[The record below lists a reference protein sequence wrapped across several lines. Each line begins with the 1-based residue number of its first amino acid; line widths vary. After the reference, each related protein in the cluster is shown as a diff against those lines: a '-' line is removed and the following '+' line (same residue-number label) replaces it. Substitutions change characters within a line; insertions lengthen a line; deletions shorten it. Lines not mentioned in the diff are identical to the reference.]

1 MPHPAGNVEGMPHPP
16 LVTLRARTAAD
27 VDALYRVAAA
37 LDTWEERTP
46 SRPSPLTR
54 SAFEKRLTDATNGS
68 NTRSI
73 EFVIDVDGAAV
84 GSVSLFGF
92 DDLARHAEIGIA
104 VLAEHRGRGIG
115 SAALAQMVEFAF
127 VRCNL
132 RRVHLKAISSNTG
145 AIRVYEKAG
154 FVVEGR
160 LREHAW
166 VRGAYED
173 MVLLGLLR
181 TQWERKDG

>member
-1 MPHPAGNVEGMPHPP
+1 MPHAP

-27 VDALYRVAAA
+27 VDALYRLNAD
-37 LDTWEERTP
+37 LETWEERTP
-46 SRPSPLTR
+46 SRPSPLIR
-54 SAFEKRLTDATNGS
+54 SAFEKRLTDTASGPG
-68 NTRSI
+68 TRSI
-73 EFVIDVDGAAV
+73 EFVIDVGGAAV

-115 SAALAQMVEFAF
+115 SAALAKMVAFAF

-132 RRVHLKAISSNTG
+132 RRVHLQAISSNVG

-154 FVVEGR
+154 FEVEGR

-173 MVLLGLLR
+173 MVVLGLLR
-181 TQWERKDG
+181 TDWERTDR

>member
-1 MPHPAGNVEGMPHPP
+1 MPHPP

-27 VDALYRVAAA
+27 VDALYRISAD

-54 SAFEKRLTDATNGS
+54 SAFEKRLTDTANGPG
-68 NTRSI
+68 TRSI
-73 EFVIDVDGAAV
+73 EFVIDVEGDAV
-84 GSVSLFGF
+84 GTVSLFGF

-104 VLAEHRGRGIG
+104 VLGEHRGRGIG
-115 SAALAQMVEFAF
+115 SAALAQIVEFAF

-132 RRVHLKAISSNTG
+132 RRVHLQAISSNAG

-154 FVVEGR
+154 FIVEGR

-181 TQWERKDG
+181 AEWNGRNG

>member
-1 MPHPAGNVEGMPHPP
+1 MP

-27 VDALYRVAAA
+27 VDALYRVAAE
-37 LDTWEERTP
+37 LETWEERTP
-46 SRPSPLTR
+46 SRPAPLTR
-54 SAFEKRLTDATNGS
+54 TAFEKRLTDAATGPGA
-68 NTRSI
+68 RSI
-73 EFVIDVDGAAV
+73 EFVIDVDGGAV
-84 GSVSLFGF
+84 GTVSLFGF
-92 DDLARHAEIGIA
+92 DDLAHHAEIGIA

-115 SAALAQMVEFAF
+115 GAALAKLVEFAF

-132 RRVHLKAISSNTG
+132 RRVHLQAISSNAG
-145 AIRVYEKAG
+145 AIRVYERAG

-173 MVLLGLLR
+173 VVVLGLLR
-181 TQWERKDG
+181 TAWEATRA

>member
-1 MPHPAGNVEGMPHPP
+1 MPHAP

-27 VDALYRVAAA
+27 VDALYRLTAD
-37 LDTWEERTP
+37 LETWEERTP

-54 SAFEKRLTDATNGS
+54 SAFEKRLTDTASGPG
-68 NTRSI
+68 TRSI

-115 SAALAQMVEFAF
+115 SAALAKMVAFAF

-132 RRVHLKAISSNTG
+132 RRVHLQAISSNVG

-154 FVVEGR
+154 FEVEGR

-173 MVLLGLLR
+173 MVVLGLLR
-181 TQWERKDG
+181 TDWERTDR

>member
-1 MPHPAGNVEGMPHPP
+1 MPHAP

-27 VDALYRVAAA
+27 VDALYRLTAD
-37 LDTWEERTP
+37 LETWEERTP
-46 SRPSPLTR
+46 SRPSPVTR
-54 SAFEKRLTDATNGS
+54 SAFEKRLTDTASGPG
-68 NTRSI
+68 TRSI

-115 SAALAQMVEFAF
+115 TAALAKMVTFAF

-132 RRVHLKAISSNTG
+132 RRVHLQAISSNVG

-154 FVVEGR
+154 FEVEGR

-173 MVLLGLLR
+173 MVVLGLLR
-181 TQWERKDG
+181 TDWERTDR